1 MAKREL
7 FTAEWFPY
15 YFERFERS
23 GRVATLSLA
32 EEGAYHRAIRF
43 AWKFGSVPSDPE
55 TLAAVIQKR
64 CSVPIAAKILQHFEP
79 MPGVPSQA
87 IHPTVEEIRQEQE
100 AKFLSS
106 RERGLAGAE
115 KRWGKKDVPPSES
128 PSEPG
133 AIATGFP
140 KKPPLTPPKNS
151 SAIAEPMQDLDKRVE
166 TKDSESESFSEID
179 SCVRACVRDFP
190 SVDPRLV
197 EIAVIKTLIQHRNS
211 PTARPIRS
219 VRYFREEIED
229 IALHSKKLGTSTID
243 AMLFSYRKKLD
254 GIFTANNANDA
265 NDARSEKDSRVS
277 A

>member
-1 MAKREL
+1 MPKDL

-55 TLAAVIQKR
+55 TLAAIIQKR
-64 CSVPIAAKILQHFEP
+64 CTAAIAAKILQHFDP

-106 RERGLAGAE
+106 RERGLIGAE
-115 KRWGKKDVPPSES
+115 KRWGKKDVPSSEN

-140 KKPPLTPPKNS
+140 DKPPPKTAKNS

-166 TKDSESESFSEID
+166 TKDSDKDSFSETD

-190 SVDPRLV
+190 DVDPRLV
-197 EIAVIKTLIQHRNS
+197 EIAVIKTLICWENS
-211 PTARPIRS
+211 PTAKPIRS
-219 VRYFREEIED
+219 TRYFREEIED
-229 IALHSKKLGTSTID
+229 MQLHSKKLGTKAIE
-243 AMLFSYRKKLD
+243 AMLFSYRKKID
-254 GIFTANNANDA
+254 PKAAT
-265 NDARSEKDSRVS
+265 V
-277 A
+277 